1 LRLNSINAI
10 TVNVTNKEISISTF
24 ISKTILT
31 NEGNLNKKVK
41 LKFSNIIDKGAAF
54 DTLIIS
60 FVIVKTIIL
69 SGSFNTDVK
78 KIELINS

>member
-1 LRLNSINAI
+1 MRLNSINAI
-10 TVNVTNKEISISTF
+10 TVNVKNKEISISTF
-24 ISKTILT
+24 IPKTILT

-41 LKFSNIIDKGAAF
+41 LKFSNITDKCAAF

-60 FVIVKTIIL
+60 FVIVKINIL
-69 SGSFNTDVK
+69 SGSANTDVK